1 MSAQRGSATCLSI
14 WGACRGNVVTLG
26 SAVQVLSMY
35 QELRNRLAP
44 ARAVSSAGEEH
55 DDWDIPTIKNLV
67 HDASSA
73 SNIVVNP
80 CEGL

>member
-1 MSAQRGSATCLSI
+1 MVI
-14 WGACRGNVVTLG
+14 LG

-35 QELRNRLAP
+35 QELKNCLAP

-55 DDWDIPTIKNLV
+55 DNWDIPTIKNLV

-73 SNIVVNP
+73 SKIVVNP